1 MCDDCLDA
9 AYEQVEEME
18 QEIVRF
24 KSEISERDTNILKLV
39 TVLKD
44 VLDISQEDFD
54 LTWDSPCEE
63 AAKYSQAL
71 VDIQDRIY
79 DFAPDIDDE

>member
-1 MCDDCLDA
+1 MCDDCYDA
-9 AYEQVEEME
+9 MSMENWELE
-18 QEIVRF
+18 QEIIDL
-24 KSEISERDTNILKLV
+24 KGEITERDTNILKLV

-54 LTWDSPCEE
+54 LTWDSPREE

>member
-1 MCDDCLDA
+1 MCDDCYDGLA
-9 AYEQVEEME
+9 MENWELE
-18 QEIVRF
+18 QEVVRLRG
-24 KSEISERDTNILKLV
+24 EITERDTNILKLV

-44 VLDISQEDFD
+44 ILDISQEDFD
-54 LTWDSPCEE
+54 LTWDSPREE

-71 VDIQDRIY
+71 LDIQDRIY

>member
-1 MCDDCLDA
+1 MSMENWEL
-9 AYEQVEEME
+9 E
-18 QEIVRF
+18 QEVVRLQG
-24 KSEISERDTNILKLV
+24 EITERDTNVLKLV

-44 VLDISQEDFD
+44 VLGISTQDFD
-54 LTWDSPCEE
+54 LTYATSREIAE
-63 AAKYSQAL
+63 IYGQAL